1 MNFRYMRV
9 IVFFDL
15 PVLTD
20 ANRIDYRTF
29 RKYLVKSGFMM
40 VQESVYCKLAQ
51 NSSMADIIVNNIK
64 KNRPHEG
71 LVQVLRVTEKQ
82 YSKMDFIV
90 GEKTGDILTT
100 VERLVIL

>member
-51 NSSMADIIVNNIK
+51 NSSMADIIVDNIK

-82 YSKMDFIV
+82 YSKMVFIV

>member
-20 ANRIDYRTF
+20 ANRIDYRTS

-51 NSSMADIIVNNIK
+51 NSSMADIIVDNIK

>member
-1 MNFRYMRV
+1 MSFRYMRV

-29 RKYLVKSGFMM
+29 RKFLIKSGFMM
-40 VQESVYCKLAQ
+40 IQESVYCKLAQ
-51 NSSMADIIVNNIK
+51 NSSMADIMVDNIK

-82 YSKMDFIV
+82 YSKMDFAFRH
-90 GEKTGDILTT
+90 KKSL
-100 VERLVIL
+100 